1 MLGIPLDEISS
12 NPGFF
17 FFGRYTLAATTS
29 KRSHVK
35 QNFQK
40 LQNATVAGLVS
51 REGRGKFLTWD
62 FVDQNACGIFLLVV
76 GVGGVCYTSKTP
88 RI

>member
-1 MLGIPLDEISS
+1 MFWTGKAITFLRIRARKIQDMLGIPLDEISS

-17 FFGRYTLAATTS
+17 FWGRYTLAAPTS

-35 QNFQK
+35 QNFLK

-51 REGRGKFLTWD
+51 REGRGNFWR
-62 FVDQNACGIFLLVV
+62 
-76 GVGGVCYTSKTP
+76 
-88 RI
+88 RILWIKMPAG